1 MEYCPTVLWIMDLHS
16 WKKTQIDKKQRIS
29 PGFSHLLEMFFWSD
43 QRSDFITAKLYKTQ
57 TKVMTRDARSFGVV
71 TGNNH
76 TKSCRLLVPHFHKL
90 GWQEIHTFHKKLLK
104 NSAAPVT
111 IIADSIA
118 TCSRRYHHIWKN
130 YLKDALNLGI
140 SGVGVENVLWRV
152 RDISLQHATL
162 FLIIPCV
169 TNNVDHIQPENIA
182 VRVMKI
188 AENFMKNHPKITTII
203 TGVLPRER
211 HSLLSR
217 QKTMKQITQW
227 KKNGR
232 TSHKNILWIKMT
244 NGFRAV
250 LHYIIKIFFN

>member
-1 MEYCPTVLWIMDLHS
+1 M
-16 WKKTQIDKKQRIS
+16 
-29 PGFSHLLEMFFWSD
+29 
-43 QRSDFITAKLYKTQ
+43 A
-57 TKVMTRDARSFGVV
+57 RDARSF
-71 TGNNH
+71 TGSNH
-76 TKSCRLLVPHFHKL
+76 TKSCRLPVPCFHKL

-104 NSAAPVT
+104 NSAAPII

-118 TCSRRYHHIWKN
+118 TGSRRYHHIWKN

-188 AENFMKNHPKITTII
+188 AETFMKNHPKITTII
-203 TGVLPRER
+203 IGVLPRD
-211 HSLLSR
+211 
-217 QKTMKQITQW
+217 KT
-227 KKNGR
+227 
-232 TSHKNILWIKMT
+232 
-244 NGFRAV
+244 
-250 LHYIIKIFFN
+250 